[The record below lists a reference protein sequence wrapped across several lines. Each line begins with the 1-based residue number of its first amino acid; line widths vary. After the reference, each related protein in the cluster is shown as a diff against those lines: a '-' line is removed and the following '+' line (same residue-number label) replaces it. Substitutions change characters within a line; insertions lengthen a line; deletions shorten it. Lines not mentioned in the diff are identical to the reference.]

1 LRLEKILKMQNML
14 ETRKIQYL
22 TNLQVFFDK
31 NAFHNLV
38 MLEAEGY
45 SNNELIGVP
54 SFVKKSGIT
63 DLPADGILEF
73 DFVTEPLDN
82 EKKDVLNWS
91 TKIIFDLNKFPEKL
105 KGIRVNAL
113 KNSDIVLIDN

>member
-1 LRLEKILKMQNML
+1 MQLEILLKMQNNL

-31 NAFHNLV
+31 NTNHNLV

-45 SNNELIGVP
+45 SNDELIGIP
-54 SFVKKSGIT
+54 SFVKKSGIA

-73 DFVTEPLDN
+73 DLVIEPLDF
-82 EKKDVLNWS
+82 EKRDILNWS
-91 TKIIFDLNKFPEKL
+91 TKIIFDLNKFPENL
-105 KGIRVNAL
+105 KGIKVNAL
-113 KNSDIVLIDN
+113 KNSDIVLIDS